1 MYALVDYDPDGI
13 SIMRTYRTG
22 SKSLG
27 HEEDIT
33 TPELQ
38 WLGIRSQHILPMRQE
53 MDEAVHSQ
61 PSQSSSNGSSQSNQ
75 TLSRHSSFAR
85 SVSGGSFNAFSQV
98 IEGNE
103 GTPPEPGHR
112 RQPTHVRS
120 TPQETLTP
128 LTTRD
133 RKAAVNLLKGISDEE
148 EDMGA
153 DEMEQM
159 RELQIM
165 LMLNI
170 KAEIQAVDNLGDMTD
185 WLDRNLCV

>member
-38 WLGIRSQHILPMRQE
+38 WLGIRSQHILPIRQE
-53 MDEAVHSQ
+53 MDEAAHSQ
-61 PSQSSSNGSSQSNQ
+61 PSQSSSNGSNQSSQ

-98 IEGNE
+98 AEGNNQI
-103 GTPPEPGHR
+103 EPSHSQ
-112 RQPTHVRS
+112 QPTHVRS
-120 TPQETLTP
+120 TPQESLTP

-133 RKAAVNLLKGISDEE
+133 RKAAVNLLKGICDEG
-148 EDMGA
+148 DMDA
-153 DEMEQM
+153 EEMEQV
-159 RELQIM
+159 REIQVM

-185 WLDRNLCV
+185 WLDRELCV